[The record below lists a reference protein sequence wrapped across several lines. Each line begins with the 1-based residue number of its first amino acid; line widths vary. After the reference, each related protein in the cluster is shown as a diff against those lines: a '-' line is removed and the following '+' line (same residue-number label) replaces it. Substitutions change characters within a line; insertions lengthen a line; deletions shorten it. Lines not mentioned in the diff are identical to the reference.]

1 MTMFNKM
8 AALLA
13 AAIAFSAAAASAQ
26 ELKIGLKTEPSSLD
40 PQYHALNPN
49 LQIALHMFDTLVMQD
64 ENLKPKPGLAL
75 SWKPVG
81 DTVWEFKLRPGV
93 KFHDGSD
100 FTAQDVVFTFERVAK
115 VPNSP
120 GPYTVYTR
128 QMKSFEIVD
137 PLTVRIHTDGP
148 APLIPLNV
156 AALPILSHKA
166 AAGAAPEG
174 KTSAELNAG
183 NGLVGTGP
191 FKFVEWQRGSRIV
204 LERNDAYWGG
214 KPQWQKVIL
223 RPLTNN
229 TARVAAIL
237 SGDVDLIED
246 PPTTDLA
253 KLKSDPKITLARAV
267 SNRVIYI
274 HLDQH
279 GDPPIGIPDTNGKN
293 PLMDKRVRE
302 ALSLAID
309 RKGIVDKI
317 MEGVALPAGDFLP
330 YPMGGTAKDTPIDK
344 FDPAAAKKLL
354 ADAGYPNGFS
364 ITLGAPNGRYIND
377 AQGGAGGRGHVE
389 PGRHQDRSRRR
400 GAAGVLQEPRHLQ
413 VQRLHGG
420 LGRRHRRDQQRHAV
434 AGRHGRQ
441 GQGHGHDQ
449 QCALLQ
455 PGPRRQ
461 ARRGDAHRRRRQAR
475 GHPARGDQDRHPA
488 GPRHPAD
495 PLRGLGVGDAQG
507 PHLCRPRRSDDAGRQ
522 CEVRAVS
529 RCWSTSSAA

>member
-1 MTMFNKM
+1 MSKIGNLGAVI
-8 AALLA
+8 AALSFA
-13 AAIAFSAAAASAQ
+13 HSVQAQ

-49 LQIALHMFDTLVMQD
+49 LQAAFHVFDSLVMQD
-64 ENLKPKPGLAL
+64 ENLKPQPGLAL

-100 FTAQDVVFTFERVAK
+100 FTAQDVAFTYQRIPK

-120 GPYTVYTR
+120 GPYTIYTR

-137 PLTVRIHTDGP
+137 PLTIRIHTDGP
-148 APLIPLNV
+148 APLIPLNA

-174 KTSAELNAG
+174 KTSGELNAG
-183 NGLVGTGP
+183 NGLIGTGP
-191 FKFVEWQRGSRIV
+191 YKFVEWQRGSKLV
-204 LERNDAYWGG
+204 YERNDAYWGE
-214 KPQWQKVIL
+214 KPAWKTVIL
-223 RPLTNN
+223 RPLSNN
-229 TARVAAIL
+229 TARVAALL

-253 KLKSDPKITLARAV
+253 KLKNDPKFTLARAV

-279 GDPPIGIPDTNGKN
+279 GGPPIGIPDTGTKN

-302 ALSLAID
+302 AMSIAID

-330 YPMGGTAKDTPIDK
+330 YPMGGTAKNTPIDP
-344 FDPAAAKKLL
+344 FDAARAKKLL
-354 ADAGYPNGFS
+354 AEAGYPNGFS

-377 AQGGAGGRGHVE
+377 LKVAQ
-389 PGRHQDRSRRR
+389 
-400 GAAGVLQEPRHLQ
+400 
-413 VQRLHGG
+413 
-420 LGRRHRRDQQRHAV
+420 AV
-434 AGRHGRQ
+434 AAMWSRVGIKTEVDAVAPPVFFKNRDSFKYSAYMGGWGAVTGETSNAMQSLIATPDKQKGMGTTNSARYSNPTVDAKLAEAMRTVDDTKREDILREITKLALEQNH
-441 GQGHGHDQ
+441 
-449 QCALLQ
+449 ALLPIHFEVSVWAMKKGLTYVGRADQ
-455 PGPRRQ
+455 TTL
-461 ARRGDAHRRRRQAR
+461 AVNVK
-475 GHPARGDQDRHPA
+475 PAK
-488 GPRHPAD
+488 
-495 PLRGLGVGDAQG
+495 
-507 PHLCRPRRSDDAGRQ
+507 
-522 CEVRAVS
+522 
-529 RCWSTSSAA
+529 

>member
-1 MTMFNKM
+1 M
-8 AALLA
+8 AMIGRIAAILA
-13 AAIAFSAAAASAQ
+13 ATTAFSSVTVSAQ

-49 LQIALHMFDTLVMQD
+49 LQAAVHVFDALVMQD
-64 ENLKPKPGLAL
+64 ENLKPRPGLAL

-100 FTAQDVVFTFERVAK
+100 FTAEDVVFTFQRVPK

-191 FKFVEWQRGSRIV
+191 FKFVEWQRGSRLV
-204 LERNDAYWGG
+204 YERNDNYWGD
-214 KPQWQKVIL
+214 KPAWQKLTL
-223 RPLTNN
+223 RPLSNN
-229 TARVAAIL
+229 TARVAALL

-246 PPTTDLA
+246 PPTADLA
-253 KLKSDPKITLARAV
+253 KLKTDPKITLAQAV
-267 SNRVIYI
+267 SNRVIYV

-279 GDPPIGIPDTNGKN
+279 GDPPIAIPDTNGKN
-293 PLMDKRVRE
+293 PLMDKRVRQ

-330 YPMGGTAKDTPIDK
+330 YPMGGTSKDTPIDK
-344 FDPAAAKKLL
+344 FDSAAAKKLL
-354 ADAGYPNGFS
+354 ADAGYPNGFT

-377 AQGGAGGRGHVE
+377 LKVAQAIAAMWSRIGVKTDVDAPAPPVFFKNRDSFKYSAYMAGWGAVTGEVGNAM
-389 PGRHQDRSRRR
+389 QS
-400 GAAGVLQEPRHLQ
+400 L
-413 VQRLHGG
+413 
-420 LGRRHRRDQQRHAV
+420 V
-434 AGRHGRQ
+434 ATPDKAKGMGTTNSARYSNPEL
-441 GQGHGHDQ
+441 DAKLTE
-449 QCALLQ
+449 ALRTVDDAKREELL
-455 PGPRRQ
+455 RQ
-461 ARRGDAHRRRRQAR
+461 ASKIVIQQDHGLLPIHFEVSVWAMRKGLTYVGRA
-475 GHPARGDQDRHPA
+475 DQTT
-488 GPRHPAD
+488 
-495 PLRGLGVGDAQG
+495 L
-507 PHLCRPRRSDDAGRQ
+507 
-522 CEVRAVS
+522 AVNVKPVK
-529 RCWSTSSAA
+529 

>member
-1 MTMFNKM
+1 MSKIGKLGAVI
-8 AALLA
+8 AALSFA
-13 AAIAFSAAAASAQ
+13 HSVQAQ

-49 LQIALHMFDTLVMQD
+49 LQAAFHVFDSLVMQD
-64 ENLKPKPGLAL
+64 ENLKPQPGLAL

-100 FTAQDVVFTFERVAK
+100 FTAQDVAFTYQRIPK

-120 GPYTVYTR
+120 GPYTIYTR

-137 PLTVRIHTDGP
+137 PLTIRIHTDGP
-148 APLIPLNV
+148 APLIPLNA

-174 KTSAELNAG
+174 KTSGELNAG
-183 NGLVGTGP
+183 NGLIGTGP
-191 FKFVEWQRGSRIV
+191 YKFVEWQRGSKLV
-204 LERNDAYWGG
+204 YERNDAYWGE
-214 KPQWQKVIL
+214 KPAWKTVIL
-223 RPLTNN
+223 RPLSNN
-229 TARVAAIL
+229 TARVAALL

-253 KLKSDPKITLARAV
+253 KLKNDPKFTLARAV

-279 GDPPIGIPDTNGKN
+279 GDPPIGIPDTGTKN

-302 ALSLAID
+302 AMSIAID

-330 YPMGGTAKDTPIDK
+330 YPMGGTAKNTPIDL
-344 FDPAAAKKLL
+344 FDAARAKKLL
-354 ADAGYPNGFS
+354 AEAGYPNGFS

-377 AQGGAGGRGHVE
+377 LKVAQ
-389 PGRHQDRSRRR
+389 
-400 GAAGVLQEPRHLQ
+400 
-413 VQRLHGG
+413 
-420 LGRRHRRDQQRHAV
+420 AV
-434 AGRHGRQ
+434 AAMWSRVGIKTEVDAVAPPVFFKNRDSFKYSAYMAGWGAVTGETSNAMQSLIATPDKQKGMGTTNSARYSNPTVDAKIAEAMRTVDDTKREDILREITKLALEQDH
-441 GQGHGHDQ
+441 
-449 QCALLQ
+449 ALLPIHFEVSVWAMKKGLTYVGRADQ
-455 PGPRRQ
+455 TTL
-461 ARRGDAHRRRRQAR
+461 AVNVK
-475 GHPARGDQDRHPA
+475 PAK
-488 GPRHPAD
+488 
-495 PLRGLGVGDAQG
+495 
-507 PHLCRPRRSDDAGRQ
+507 
-522 CEVRAVS
+522 
-529 RCWSTSSAA
+529 

>member
-1 MTMFNKM
+1 MTTFNRM

-13 AAIAFSAAAASAQ
+13 AAIAFTAAAASAQ

-214 KPQWQKVIL
+214 KPQWQKVTL

-330 YPMGGTAKDTPIDK
+330 YPMGGTSKDTPIDK

-377 AQGGAGGRGHVE
+377 VKVAQ
-389 PGRHQDRSRRR
+389 
-400 GAAGVLQEPRHLQ
+400 
-413 VQRLHGG
+413 
-420 LGRRHRRDQQRHAV
+420 AV
-434 AGRHGRQ
+434 AAMWSRVGIKTEVDAVAPPVFFKNRDTFKYSAYMAGWGAVTGETSNAMQSLVATADKAKGMGTTNSARYSNPVLDAKLAEAMRTVDDDKREAILREATKIVIQQDHGLLPIHFEVSVWATRKGLTYVGRA
-441 GQGHGHDQ
+441 DQ
-449 QCALLQ
+449 TTL
-455 PGPRRQ
+455 
-461 ARRGDAHRRRRQAR
+461 
-475 GHPARGDQDRHPA
+475 
-488 GPRHPAD
+488 
-495 PLRGLGVGDAQG
+495 
-507 PHLCRPRRSDDAGRQ
+507 
-522 CEVRAVS
+522 AVNVK
-529 RCWSTSSAA
+529 SAP

>member
-1 MTMFNKM
+1 MTRFGKM
-8 AALLA
+8 AAA
-13 AAIAFSAAAASAQ
+13 VAVAMAFSGATASAQ

-49 LQIALHMFDTLVMQD
+49 LQAAFHVFDTLVMQD
-64 ENLKPKPGLAL
+64 ENLKPKPGLAV

-100 FTAQDVVFTFERVAK
+100 FTAEDVVFTLQRPPK

-137 PLTVRIHTDGP
+137 PLTIRIHTDGP
-148 APLIPLNV
+148 APLIPLNL
-156 AALPILSHKA
+156 AALPIMSHKA
-166 AAGAAPEG
+166 AAGPAPEG

-191 FKFVEWQRGSRIV
+191 FKFVEWQRGSRLV
-204 LERNDAYWGG
+204 YERNDDYWGE
-214 KPQWQKVIL
+214 KPAWKKLIM

-229 TARVAAIL
+229 TARVAALL

-253 KLKSDPKITLARAV
+253 KLKSDPKITLAQAV
-267 SNRVIYI
+267 SNRVIYV

-279 GDPPIGIPDTNGKN
+279 GEPSVGIPDTNGKN
-293 PLMDKRVRE
+293 PLMDKRVRQ

-330 YPMGGTAKDTPIDK
+330 SPMGGTSKDTPIDK
-344 FDPAAAKKLL
+344 FDAAAAKKLL
-354 ADAGYPNGFS
+354 ADAGYPNGFA

-377 AQGGAGGRGHVE
+377 LKVAQAIAAMW
-389 PGRHQDRSRRR
+389 SRV
-400 GAAGVLQEPRHLQ
+400 GVKTE
-413 VQRLHGG
+413 V
-420 LGRRHRRDQQRHAV
+420 DAV
-434 AGRHGRQ
+434 APPVFFKNRDTFKYSAYMAGWGAVTGETSNAMQSLVATPDKNKGMGTTNSARYSNPELDAKLAEAMRTVDDGKREDLLREASKIVIQQDHGILPIHFEVSVWAMRKGLTYVGRA
-441 GQGHGHDQ
+441 DQ
-449 QCALLQ
+449 STLAVNVK
-455 PGPRRQ
+455 
-461 ARRGDAHRRRRQAR
+461 
-475 GHPARGDQDRHPA
+475 PAK
-488 GPRHPAD
+488 
-495 PLRGLGVGDAQG
+495 
-507 PHLCRPRRSDDAGRQ
+507 
-522 CEVRAVS
+522 
-529 RCWSTSSAA
+529 